1 MRHRHLRT
9 ASVAL
14 AVIAGLLP
22 APPVA
27 AATPPPNDDFAS
39 AVDVSASLPYVQPG
53 VVDTA
58 ATLETDEPTDTCS
71 DTTGMKRSI
80 WYRLEPE
87 SLVALQVRVT
97 RDQVVGNDS
106 VRPDLNVYVGS
117 SLADLMRIACDFTTG
132 SSDARVVSFLG
143 EPGTTYWLQVG
154 STDATGGQM
163 TVSVSDDDG
172 PANDY
177 FGLATDLTGSL
188 PYEETD
194 LATADY
200 SSEMNEPRC
209 PDSGFR
215 TSWYRFDASSSM
227 ELAATVTP
235 AAGTN
240 YSPSL
245 SIFVGTSFDSLVPIA
260 CYRQG
265 LGPATAE
272 FRVEA
277 GQTYYL
283 QLGGDANRRFHL
295 RVTATTIPLPVNDA
309 FDEAIDV
316 SDTQPYVAQ
325 VRNPRATTEPGEPTS
340 AAAGTPIGRTVWYR
354 YESDTR
360 IDVQVAVRRHEAAG
374 NVVRPLAIVYDGSAI
389 DALEPLAWS
398 STLRSDRPPAG
409 DRFATFVAEPGHAY
423 AIQVGSLGGE
433 LAEAGTIDVTI
444 QPQDPPND
452 RFLSAMDVSGLV
464 PYADTDIDAAAAG
477 VETGEP
483 TGCGTPSRSFWYR
496 YVAPTTMSLTA
507 TLAQTAPLPDSA
519 SVGVSLGVWTGTG
532 LNTLSKVTCGALT
545 YEDSRSVTFTVQ
557 AGQTYHVQANAV
569 FHDPWAPRFAFTLVQ
584 TGAPKVTTPSC
595 EIRSGQALGTTGVP
609 VTCTWSGTPGADP
622 IFRYRVERSIDGGP
636 WALLVTTAATG
647 RTDTLEANRRY
658 RIRVRAVDTA
668 GRRSLWATSPDIRPA
683 AAQDTASAI
692 TYAKKWTTRT
702 SGQYY
707 GGTDRSATATGATA
721 TYTFT
726 GRSVAWLSMRTPGSG
741 RAYVYLDGQRVATVD
756 LYAPT
761 IEYRRT
767 VWARSFSA
775 SGTHTI
781 RIEGLGTSGR
791 PRIDVDAFL
800 ILR

>member
-177 FGLATDLTGSL
+177 FGLATDLTGGL

-309 FDEAIDV
+309 
-316 SDTQPYVAQ
+316 
-325 VRNPRATTEPGEPTS
+325 
-340 AAAGTPIGRTVWYR
+340 
-354 YESDTR
+354 
-360 IDVQVAVRRHEAAG
+360 
-374 NVVRPLAIVYDGSAI
+374 
-389 DALEPLAWS
+389 
-398 STLRSDRPPAG
+398 ST
-409 DRFATFVAEPGHAY
+409 
-423 AIQVGSLGGE
+423 
-433 LAEAGTIDVTI
+433 
-444 QPQDPPND
+444 
-452 RFLSAMDVSGLV
+452 
-464 PYADTDIDAAAAG
+464 
-477 VETGEP
+477 
-483 TGCGTPSRSFWYR
+483 
-496 YVAPTTMSLTA
+496 
-507 TLAQTAPLPDSA
+507 
-519 SVGVSLGVWTGTG
+519 
-532 LNTLSKVTCGALT
+532 
-545 YEDSRSVTFTVQ
+545 
-557 AGQTYHVQANAV
+557 
-569 FHDPWAPRFAFTLVQ
+569 
-584 TGAPKVTTPSC
+584 
-595 EIRSGQALGTTGVP
+595 
-609 VTCTWSGTPGADP
+609 
-622 IFRYRVERSIDGGP
+622 
-636 WALLVTTAATG
+636 
-647 RTDTLEANRRY
+647 
-658 RIRVRAVDTA
+658 
-668 GRRSLWATSPDIRPA
+668 RRS
-683 AAQDTASAI
+683 
-692 TYAKKWTTRT
+692 
-702 SGQYY
+702 
-707 GGTDRSATATGATA
+707 
-721 TYTFT
+721 
-726 GRSVAWLSMRTPGSG
+726 M
-741 RAYVYLDGQRVATVD
+741 
-756 LYAPT
+756 
-761 IEYRRT
+761 
-767 VWARSFSA
+767 
-775 SGTHTI
+775 
-781 RIEGLGTSGR
+781 
-791 PRIDVDAFL
+791 
-800 ILR
+800 